1 VTTAACRRAR
11 ATGGSSGWCLMRAGS
26 SDGGEQRSQ
35 RAVLLGCVR
44 VKRVGGAPRC
54 HGSGLASWCTL
65 HLVRRRGGLASIP
78 CPHCQLCLPGG
89 LSCMGWVG
97 HPRRPLAADDR
108 QGTLRVRRPT
118 LLRLYGSERAWVI
131 CATTWSISGS
141 PITTMA
147 RAARSGRGCPS
158 VADQRSEGAQPTT
171 DRSPGSGPGRPRAD
185 PSSGPARAL
194 TQWRSSRLATPRRL
208 ALFPS
213 PVSPGPDGR

>member
-1 VTTAACRRAR
+1 MPWLGTGILVHPPSRTTERRPRLDSVSSLPTVSARRSVVYGLGRSSSTASGCRRSAR
-11 ATGGSSGWCLMRAGS
+11 NTQ
-26 SDGGEQRSQ
+26 GE
-35 RAVLLGCVR
+35 
-44 VKRVGGAPRC
+44 
-54 HGSGLASWCTL
+54 
-65 HLVRRRGGLASIP
+65 
-78 CPHCQLCLPGG
+78 
-89 LSCMGWVG
+89 
-97 HPRRPLAADDR
+97 AADALAP
-108 QGTLRVRRPT
+108 LREREGMGD
-118 LLRLYGSERAWVI
+118 LRDDM
-131 CATTWSISGS
+131 SISCS
-141 PITTMA
+141 PITMMA